1 MGSVRSA
8 DDDLDGAVS
17 PTRPVRSLLPALA
30 ALALIAAACTA
41 GSTASNGTSAAN
53 GDTIWRTTP
62 LRDARTGT
70 ELSVDGL
77 RGKLVAIEP
86 MAIWCSNCRI
96 QQHEAAAA
104 IDATQSDD
112 LVYLSLDVDPNEQP
126 DALADYTR
134 REGFDWP
141 FAVASREVAR
151 SLAESFGDQVLSP
164 PSTPLILVGPDGG
177 IIDVHFGI
185 RGADELT
192 ALFAEHL
199 P

>member
-1 MGSVRSA
+1 M
-8 DDDLDGAVS
+8 S
-17 PTRPVRSLLPALA
+17 PTQLVRPTRLVRPLLPVLA
-30 ALALIAAACTA
+30 ALALIAAACTP
-41 GSTASNGTSAAN
+41 GSAASQGSSDAN
-53 GDTIWRTTP
+53 GDSAWRTTP
-62 LRDARTGT
+62 LRDARTGA
-70 ELSVDGL
+70 EFSVDDL
-77 RGKLVAIEP
+77 HGKLVAIEP

-104 IDATQSDD
+104 LDATKSDD
-112 LVYLSLDVDPNEQP
+112 LVYLSLDVDPNEKQ

-151 SLAESFGDQVLSP
+151 SLAASFGDQVLSP
-164 PSTPLILVGPDGG
+164 PSTPLILVGPDGS
-177 IIDVHFGI
+177 IIDVHFGV

-192 ALFAEHL
+192 ALFTEHL

>member
-1 MGSVRSA
+1 M
-8 DDDLDGAVS
+8 S
-17 PTRPVRSLLPALA
+17 PTRLVRSLLPALA
-30 ALALIAAACTA
+30 ALAFIAAACTA
-41 GSTASNGTSAAN
+41 GSSAPSGASAAN
-53 GDTIWRTTP
+53 GDTTWRTAP
-62 LRDARTGT
+62 LRDARTGAVF
-70 ELSVDGL
+70 SVDDL
-77 RGKLVAIEP
+77 RGKLVAIEL

-104 IDATQSDD
+104 LEATRSDD
-112 LVYLSLDVDPNEQP
+112 LVYLSLDVDPNEKQ

-151 SLAESFGDQVLSP
+151 SLAVSFGDQVLSP
-164 PSTPLILVGPDGG
+164 PSTPLILVGPDGS
-177 IIDVHFGI
+177 IIDVHFGV

-192 ALFAEHL
+192 ALFTEHL